1 MTFLPRSM
9 RKYEQLEDMQ
19 VPTHIMFNLVT
30 PSVPVCPSSVPL
42 LRVNSTGSCFPDT
55 LVVKNPPANAGVT
68 GGLGS
73 IPVLRR
79 FPGAG
84 NGNPL

>member
-1 MTFLPRSM
+1 M
-9 RKYEQLEDMQ
+9 RKYEQSEDMQ
-19 VPTHIMFNLVT
+19 VPTHIMFNPLT
-30 PSVPVCPSSVPL
+30 SSVPVHPSSVPL
-42 LRVNSTGSCFPDT
+42 LWVNSPGSCFPDG
-55 LVVKNPPANAGVT
+55 LVAKNPPANTGVE

>member
-1 MTFLPRSM
+1 
-9 RKYEQLEDMQ
+9 MQ
-19 VPTHIMFNLVT
+19 VPTHITFNPLT
-30 PSVPVCPSSVPL
+30 SSVPVHPSSVPL
-42 LRVNSTGSCFPDT
+42 SWVISTGSCFPDGS
-55 LVVKNPPANAGVT
+55 VVKNPPADAGVT